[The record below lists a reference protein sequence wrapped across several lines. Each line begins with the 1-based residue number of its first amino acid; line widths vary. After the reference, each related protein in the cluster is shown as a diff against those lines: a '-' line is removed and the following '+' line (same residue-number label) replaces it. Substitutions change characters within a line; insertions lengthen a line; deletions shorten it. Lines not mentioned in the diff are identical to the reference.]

1 MQIISW
7 QFSFFSSPF
16 LSLCWWR
23 QIYSHVHFFFPKQKL
38 QFRFTSSDTFYLSN
52 KSFPFLSFTFFTEI
66 FCWENK
72 RNICRADTQFPQIKK
87 HAYIKTFRVF
97 TCLWSRAIVS
107 RRRIS
112 VQITWALT
120 FFFILFLLSSFQ
132 SNTFHASIVHFIFF
146 PPWGSQYQ
154 CWCWN
159 NHSFH
164 VRPACQWRVE
174 SLMDKANGAMVGLL
188 INFLHNRNQHMN
200 WSN

>member
-1 MQIISW
+1 MKTNI
-7 QFSFFSSPF
+7 FP
-16 LSLCWWR
+16 CP
-23 QIYSHVHFFFPKQKL
+23 FFFPKQKL

-87 HAYIKTFRVF
+87 RLILKHFVF
-97 TCLWSRAIVS
+97 SLVCDHEQL
-107 RRRIS
+107 S
-112 VQITWALT
+112 VVDASLYTLREHWL
-120 FFFILFLLSSFQ
+120 FFILFLLSSFQ

-174 SLMDKANGAMVGLL
+174 SLVDKANGAMVGLL